1 MARQD
6 SKQVVNIKIGD
17 SSSKSKKKKRA
28 SKRKVSIKSMAP
40 LASGP
45 SLGSSGMGG
54 TFGGY
59 LGPYIPVS
67 ANNAPV
73 RIEGIG
79 PPPTP
84 TQPRITSISAE
95 APQSTQVARDV
106 EIDSTPKLIMD
117 APREFKNNR
126 LMSQTPRLEDIP
138 IPPPFRGGGGGGPYS
153 SFEPIAPP
161 MIVPRYEVTPI
172 EENEASY
179 INEMFNVP
187 E

>member
-1 MARQD
+1 MVRPS

-17 SSSKSKKKKRA
+17 SSAKKKRRRA
-28 SKRKVSIKSMAP
+28 SKRKVSIKAMAP

-45 SLGSSGMGG
+45 SLGSSGTGG
-54 TFGGY
+54 AFGSY

-79 PPPTP
+79 PPP

-106 EIDSTPKLIMD
+106 EIDSTPKLITN
-117 APREFKNNR
+117 APRQFTNNR

-138 IPPPFRGGGGGGPYS
+138 IPPPFRGGGGGPYN
-153 SFEPIAPP
+153 SFEAIAPP
-161 MIVPRYEVTPI
+161 MILPRYEVSPI
-172 EENEASY
+172 EENESSY

-187 E
+187 S